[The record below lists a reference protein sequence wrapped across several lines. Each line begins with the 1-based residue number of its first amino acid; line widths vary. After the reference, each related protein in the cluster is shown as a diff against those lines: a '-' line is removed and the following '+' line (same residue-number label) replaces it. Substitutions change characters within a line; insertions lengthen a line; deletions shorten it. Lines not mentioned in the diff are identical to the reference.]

1 MYNNTSPHN
10 QHNNSNP
17 SPPEVQQEALNLQRE
32 SPSPIPAVSSSPI
45 SIKRERDHSRD
56 EINDY
61 HVPPAKRGLIRTN
74 SDLTSR
80 KPSINN
86 NNNNHH
92 HISHN
97 NPHVTPTKDKR
108 SESPQ
113 NNENGN
119 HHHEHLQS
127 PLRHHKQNG
136 FDSLGTTLLNG
147 MQFKIISKGNW
158 FCYWDLEIG
167 RCLIKFSLFRKFVDR
182 RAAIGCE
189 VGSEWH
195 LIRRCSLSQHELI
208 ADINIDSI
216 YWAYDFST
224 EKPFTESI
232 ERWSQNDP
240 CPSNGVLIRM
250 LNFIFWI

>member
-1 MYNNTSPHN
+1 MYNNTSPLN
-10 QHNNSNP
+10 QHNSNNP

-56 EINDY
+56 ELNDY

-74 SDLTSR
+74 SDLTR
-80 KPSINN
+80 KSSINN
-86 NNNNHH
+86 NNNNNH

-97 NPHVTPTKDKR
+97 NPHVTPTKDSNKR

-119 HHHEHLQS
+119 HHHENLQS

-147 MQFKIISKGNW
+147 MQFKIISKGILKIL
-158 FCYWDLEIG
+158 D
-167 RCLIKFSLFRKFVDR
+167 
-182 RAAIGCE
+182 
-189 VGSEWH
+189 
-195 LIRRCSLSQHELI
+195 
-208 ADINIDSI
+208 
-216 YWAYDFST
+216 
-224 EKPFTESI
+224 
-232 ERWSQNDP
+232 
-240 CPSNGVLIRM
+240 
-250 LNFIFWI
+250 WI

>member
-1 MYNNTSPHN
+1 MYNNASPHN
-10 QHNNSNP
+10 QHNSNNP

-45 SIKRERDHSRD
+45 SIKRERDH
-56 EINDY
+56 EVNDY

-86 NNNNHH
+86 NNN

-97 NPHVTPTKDKR
+97 NPHMTPTKDNNKR

-119 HHHEHLQS
+119 HHEHLQS

-147 MQFKIISKGNW
+147 MQFKIISKGNKFTFF
-158 FCYWDLEIG
+158 FCRD
-167 RCLIKFSLFRKFVDR
+167 
-182 RAAIGCE
+182 
-189 VGSEWH
+189 
-195 LIRRCSLSQHELI
+195 
-208 ADINIDSI
+208 
-216 YWAYDFST
+216 
-224 EKPFTESI
+224 
-232 ERWSQNDP
+232 
-240 CPSNGVLIRM
+240 
-250 LNFIFWI
+250 NF